1 MRHRWRSNLRRLW
14 AVVFISGCSSAYVE
28 GSFDGV
34 SFKPDRTQMA
44 VLNVH
49 PDDTPLR
56 SDLRIPQ
63 EESAQT
69 LSLLFSGARFNPMA
83 DWSRAD
89 AATRAELA
97 QSWSLH
103 DGLLLENIPLD
114 RVKTGE
120 VLSVVMDES
129 GRIGVGE
136 FTAWWILAL
145 PDDAQIAKQGIGA
158 KSEIQIRFERVNLE
172 SGGLLEGRIELK
184 RSRAERQADG
194 EIATGE
200 ITLHFSV
207 ARMPE
212 ALGESNLALARPV
225 FRCAATLGPTRAGA
239 CASRK
244 VHETWRT
251 ETNPSAP
258 DEDEAPSPSE

>member
-1 MRHRWRSNLRRLW
+1 MRASAFCRYWLGWLLL
-14 AVVFISGCSSAYVE
+14 ILSGCSSAYVE
-28 GSFDGV
+28 GSFDGL

-44 VLNVH
+44 VLNVY
-49 PDDTPLR
+49 PNDTPLR
-56 SDLRIPQ
+56 SDQRSPQ

-69 LSLLFSGARFNPMA
+69 LTLLFSGARFNTMT

-103 DGLLLENIPLD
+103 DGLLLERIPLE

-120 VLSVVMDES
+120 VIDVEMDES
-129 GRIGVGE
+129 GRMGAGD
-136 FTAWWILAL
+136 FSAWWVVAL

-158 KSEIQIRFERVNLE
+158 KSEVQIRFERVNLE
-172 SGGLLEGRIELK
+172 RGGLLEGRIELK
-184 RSRAERQADG
+184 RSRAERQTEG
-194 EIATGE
+194 EVATGE

-207 ARMPE
+207 ALMPE
-212 ALGESNLALARPV
+212 ALGESNLRLARPI
-225 FRCAATLGPTRAGA
+225 FRCAADLGPTRAGA

-244 VHETWRT
+244 VHESLRT
-251 ETNPSAP
+251 ESTLTAPEDEEEPSAS
-258 DEDEAPSPSE
+258 D